1 MERNTEHEKIGAGR
15 GGEPFGDT
23 APEKLVGYLTRS
35 CRCAA
40 NVVWRKQAW
49 KLPSPGTATV

>member
-1 MERNTEHEKIGAGR
+1 MERNMEHGKIGVGR
-15 GGEPFGDT
+15 EGEPFGDT

-35 CRCAA
+35 CRYAA
-40 NVVWRKQAW
+40 NTVRRKQAW